1 MGFEFTISVIFK
13 AVLERYFMSTKKKN
27 YDVIYA
33 GNYTKDTIITP
44 DGIRKVD
51 GGGMNYAANVGA
63 RLGVKAAIIT
73 RLAKEDQHVVDVIQ
87 AAGIDCFPYYSEAS
101 TLMTLEYKTRNVDD
115 RNLYVKSTAGT
126 ILPEFLDGFDAKVI
140 AVSPSLR
147 GEVEPDF
154 FSTLRRRT
162 NALLAADVQGFV
174 RVLRDETLVYESWP
188 EMHEVLKNLDIL
200 KSDAVE
206 AAYLTGEKDIEK
218 AAAIYAG
225 MGAKEIILTH
235 SEGVLIY
242 ADGECHHFQFHAT
255 SMAGRSG
262 RGDTCMGSYVAK
274 RISLPPREAGKWA
287 AAATSLKVERV
298 GVFNRSISEVKA
310 FIDRYYSD

>member
-1 MGFEFTISVIFK
+1 
-13 AVLERYFMSTKKKN
+13 MSIMKKK

-44 DGIRKVD
+44 DGIRVVD

-63 RLGVKAAIIT
+63 RLGIKAAVIT
-73 RLAKEDQHVVDVIQ
+73 RLAKEDQHVVDAIQ
-87 AAGIDCFPYYSEAS
+87 LAGIDCYPFFSDYS
-101 TLMTLEYKTRNVDD
+101 TLMTLEYKTKDVDN

-126 ILPEFLDGFDAKVI
+126 ILPDYLDDFQAKAI

-154 FSTLRRRT
+154 FSILRERT
-162 NALLAADVQGFV
+162 DALLAVDVQGFV
-174 RVLRDETLVYESWP
+174 RVLRDETLVYEPWP
-188 EMHEVLKNLDIL
+188 EMPEVLKNLDIL

-206 AAYLTGEKDIEK
+206 AEFLTGEIDIEK

-225 MGAKEIILTH
+225 MGVKEIVLTH
-235 SEGVLIY
+235 TDGVLIY
-242 ADGECHHFQFHAT
+242 ADAKNHHFQFHAS

-274 RISLPPREAGKWA
+274 RLTLPPLEAGKWA

-298 GVFNRSISEVKA
+298 GVFNRPINEVEA